1 MSSISN
7 LYKLLYMSE
16 PIWTIPISVVE
27 INKRCRGTLVDHLGI
42 EFTEVGDNHLTAV
55 MPVDVRTI
63 QPAGILH
70 GGASAALAETVGS
83 AAANYCIDPETKSAL
98 GLDININHIRAVRPG
113 MITAIAVPLHLG
125 KMTHVWEIKIFNELK
140 QLVSAARLTM
150 AIINKNPGQS
160 DRGGYKS

>member
-1 MSSISN
+1 MFELSS
-7 LYKLLYMSE
+7 LPAFYME
-16 PIWTIPISVVE
+16 AHP
-27 INKRCRGTLVDHLGI
+27 
-42 EFTEVGDNHLTAV
+42 
-55 MPVDVRTI
+55 
-63 QPAGILH
+63 QPGR
-70 GGASAALAETVGS
+70 TVGS

-160 DRGGYKS
+160 DRGGSNRKD